1 MPRKPFPGLC
11 HQTGYNINLVLERLG
26 VIKIVRIGDA
36 RPNGKAS
43 EFRYLLSQTEGGEEE
58 DAGFEL

>member
-1 MPRKPFPGLC
+1 
-11 HQTGYNINLVLERLG
+11 